1 MGYTPFAI
9 SLLTDICSAL
19 VEGMDHISTNR
30 RPRIPKKTRGVKSK
44 NLRWVECERLREIVP
59 SVAKCKRIDEVRI
72 IKEAIKHISRLEE
85 AVIQRIV
92 AQDVS
97 TSINVIGKRVAD
109 LLPSQVLLSIASN
122 ADVRL
127 PQLTLNERG
136 LSFFPIPL
144 DSIAIGRNRTV
155 VPTGNSTGTSPCW
168 TDEENESLLHLM
180 QD

>member
-1 MGYTPFAI
+1 
-9 SLLTDICSAL
+9 
-19 VEGMDHISTNR
+19 MDHISTNR
-30 RPRIPKKTRGVKSK
+30 RPRIPKKARGVRSK
-44 NLRWVECERLREIVP
+44 KLRWVECERLREIVP

-85 AVIQRIV
+85 AVIQRIA
-92 AQDVS
+92 AQDLS
-97 TSINVIGKRVAD
+97 ISINVIGKRVAD
-109 LLPSQVLLSIASN
+109 HLPSQIFLSIASH

-136 LSFFPIPL
+136 LSFFPLPM
-144 DSIAIGRNRTV
+144 DSIAIGRNRIA

-168 TDEENESLLHLM
+168 TDEENELSLHLT